1 MRIPDIAFYDTFL
14 KHDRIRQKEIER
26 YTKEIASGKK
36 LLAPSDNTLDTVN
49 TLRLDRLISEIDTYD
64 RNIKTAKSVL
74 DIAESTLGNIVE
86 TAQEVR
92 PEIVR
97 ILNIG
102 VLDKEDAQILRD
114 YFQSMRDYIIKTAN
128 VKIGDSSLFSGVK
141 AQVDAFDSNGVYQ
154 GSQEETT
161 LPVAGGVE
169 LNTNFNGKGYL
180 GVNEKSGKM
189 VLVEA
194 IDKIIQTIDS
204 GDLSDLNKPSIDVKV
219 NGKDYGK
226 VTILEAFDIGLDAV
240 SQHRSMIGEQMTVAD
255 NLKAQHEAIKVN
267 YKELKSSLSDA
278 DYSETITKLEQA
290 KTAYQALLA
299 SIAQNKDLSLL
310 TYLR

>member
-169 LNTNFNGKGYL
+169 LNTNFNGKEYL